1 MMKFTFSTLNILI
14 FVILFCTFSFAQN
27 NQNLAIQIA
36 LFNKGFSCGAI
47 DNKLG
52 TQTRQALKAF
62 QKLNNIKQ
70 TGDFDTAT
78 TKLLKLPKNVLI
90 QYQIA
95 ESDLKNL
102 TKIPKTWLEKS
113 QAESL
118 NYENIVE
125 LLGEKFLTNVAYLRQ
140 INPKVDWKKVLVGS
154 KVLVPNV
161 ERKYLTEKADF
172 IEVSLSQKTMQVF
185 SSDKK
190 LLAHFPCSIA
200 ADKTKRKK
208 GEMKVVSVAENPTY
222 TFTPEN
228 FPESIEAQELKRN
241 LILPAGANNPVGLGW
256 IGLDLPSYGIHGTPI
271 PEDVGKT
278 ESHGCF
284 RLANWDVKFL
294 LKTVK
299 IGMKVVVKD

>member
-1 MMKFTFSTLNILI
+1 MKFTFSTLKILI
-14 FVILFCTFSFAQN
+14 LVILFCTFAFAQN

-47 DNKLG
+47 DGKLG

-62 QKLNNIKQ
+62 QKANKIKQ
-70 TGDFDTAT
+70 TGEFDIETA
-78 TKLLKLPKNVLI
+78 KLLKLTKDLLI
-90 QYQIA
+90 QYKVN
-95 ESDLKNL
+95 ENDLNGL

-113 QAESL
+113 QAKSL
-118 NYENIVE
+118 NYESVLE
-125 LLGEKFLTNVAYLRQ
+125 LLGEKFMTNVAYLRQ
-140 INPKVDWKKVLVGS
+140 LNPNFDWKKVTVGS
-154 KVLVPNV
+154 KVSVPNV
-161 ERKYLTEKADF
+161 ERKNLTDKADF
-172 IEVSLSQKTMQVF
+172 IEVSLSNKTMQVF

-190 LLAHFPCSIA
+190 LIAHFPCSIA
-200 ADKTKRKK
+200 ADKNKRKK
-208 GEMKVVSVAENPTY
+208 GEMEIVSVAENPTY

-228 FPESIEAQELKRN
+228 FPESVEAQELNRN
-241 LILPAGANNPVGLGW
+241 LILPTGANNPVGLGW

-284 RLANWDVKFL
+284 RLANWDIKFL
-294 LKTVK
+294 LKAVK